1 MTNQNTSYIL
11 FYMLQ
16 NFDHLRRE
24 LSLSTLTLSLYNFL
38 PAPGEALPR
47 VTPTLLHSPFLQTL
61 VTLLSTFYGFA
72 YLRHLSEGSSAL
84 LIIWDWLVSL
94 SEYL

>member
-1 MTNQNTSYIL
+1 
-11 FYMLQ
+11 MLQ
-16 NFDHLRRE
+16 NFNHLRRE
-24 LSLSTLTLSLYNFL
+24 LSLSTLTLSLCNFL

-47 VTPTLLHSPFLQTL
+47 VTPTLLHSPFLQA
-61 VTLLSTFYGFA
+61 LLSTFYGFA

-84 LIIWDWLVSL
+84 LIIWDWLVSF